1 MAVISTTAL
10 RGLTLVWLVT
20 PLFASGIDDA
30 FVHLYNCDF
39 PAAHSTIDR
48 YIAQRPA
55 DPVGYSVKGAA
66 YLYSELDRLRVLES
80 EFFESDAR
88 IGDKNKLKPDPAAKA
103 GFQRAVDRSISMAA
117 ADLKRDTNDRNAL
130 FAMCVSK
137 GEVADYMALIEKRQL
152 ASLSVN
158 KEAYRA
164 AQRLLKLDPTF
175 YDAYLTTGFTEYVI
189 GDIPF
194 VFRWFVKF
202 DDVQGSKNMGLKN
215 LQLVA
220 EKGRYM
226 KPLAKILLAAAY
238 LREKKFSLTQKLLQ
252 DLAHEFPANPLLK
265 RELAKISAKM

>member
-1 MAVISTTAL
+1 MKPVL
-10 RGLTLVWLVT
+10 NVLTLVWAAT
-20 PLFASGIDDA
+20 PLLASGIDDA

-48 YIAQRPA
+48 YIAQSPA
-55 DPVGYSVKGAA
+55 DPVGYSVKAAA
-66 YLYSELDRLRVLES
+66 YLYSELDRLNVLES
-80 EFFESDAR
+80 EFFESDTR
-88 IGDKNKLKPDPAAKA
+88 IGDKKKLKPDPAVKE
-103 GFQRAVDRSISMAA
+103 GFQRAIDRSISMAGA
-117 ADLKRDTNDRNAL
+117 ELKRNANNRNSL

-137 GEVADYMALIEKRQL
+137 GEVVDYMALIEKKQL

-158 KEAYRA
+158 KEAYRY

-175 YDAYLTTGFTEYVI
+175 YDAYLTTGFTEYLI

-202 DDVQGSKNMGLKN
+202 DDVQGNKAAGLKN

-220 EKGRYM
+220 DKGRYM